1 MRIKLLIII
10 SLFTLILL
18 FKLNYNK
25 PSNSNL
31 PIIAIANYG
40 PHSSLEDSI
49 KGIKEELT
57 SLGFIEN
64 KNIKYDI
71 SNVGFDSSLIPQ
83 MISKLYSN
91 KPTIMVAMT
100 TPVAQF
106 AKHLVKN
113 TPLIFNV
120 ITDPVEAGLLKNANE
135 AENNMTCAS
144 DMQNLDLL
152 LEFVKKIL
160 PQAKKVGLLY
170 STAESNDFALLKN
183 LTNAVKKYDLE
194 LVAIA
199 IDQPRDVPIRMQQ
212 FKNNVDFIYV
222 GTSGPIQPTLP
233 TISIEADKMRIPIFN
248 ANEEAVKKNQV
259 LASFGVNYIKIG
271 HNTGRMIANLLKGDK
286 IDNPIYPDAK
296 NHQGFISKKQA
307 YYFGIK
313 IPAYLTNTIII
324 E

>member
-1 MRIKLLIII
+1 MRIKLLLSVLLIILVI
-10 SLFTLILL
+10 L
-18 FKLNYNK
+18 FKLNYDKDNT
-25 PSNSNL
+25 NL
-31 PIIAIANYG
+31 TTIAIANYG

-49 KGIKEELT
+49 KGMKEELT

-64 KNIKYDI
+64 QNIRYDI
-71 SNVGFDSSLIPQ
+71 SDVGFDSSLIPQ
-83 MISKLYSN
+83 MVSKLYSN

-106 AKHLVKN
+106 AKHIVKN

-120 ITDPVEAGLLKNANE
+120 ITDPVEAGLLKNLNE
-135 AENNMTCAS
+135 AQDNMTCIS

-152 LEFVKKIL
+152 LEFAKKII
-160 PQAKKVGLLY
+160 PQAKKIGLLY

-183 LTNAVKKYDLE
+183 LTNAAKKYDLE
-194 LVAIA
+194 LMAIA

-233 TISIEADKMRIPIFN
+233 TIAIEANKMHIPIFN
-248 ANEEAVKKNQV
+248 VNEDAVKANQV

-271 HNTGRMIANLLKGDK
+271 HNTGRIIANLLKGDK
-286 IDNPIYPDAK
+286 IANPIYPDSK
-296 NHQGFISKKQA
+296 DHQGFISKKQA
-307 YYFGIK
+307 NYFGIN
-313 IPAYLTNTIII
+313 IPADLTNTTIID
-324 E
+324 